1 MYHDPG
7 VPPLLDTI
15 GQGELD
21 SLFKSSF
28 SMVSIW
34 GSHLDKDDGILWD
47 ISPSSIGN
55 LESYPEN
62 ILEFHSLYDYFN
74 GGDAVLVLILILSQI
89 KNMKNKLFL
98 GEIIQEY

>member
-74 GGDAVLVLILILSQI
+74 GGDASTGFDINPFTNQKYEEQI
-89 KNMKNKLFL
+89 VPR
-98 GEIIQEY
+98 EIIQEY

>member
-1 MYHDPG
+1 
-7 VPPLLDTI
+7 
-15 GQGELD
+15 
-21 SLFKSSF
+21 
-28 SMVSIW
+28 MVSIW

-98 GEIIQEY
+98 GDYTRVLAEFWADGPDSETPQVIGLLF